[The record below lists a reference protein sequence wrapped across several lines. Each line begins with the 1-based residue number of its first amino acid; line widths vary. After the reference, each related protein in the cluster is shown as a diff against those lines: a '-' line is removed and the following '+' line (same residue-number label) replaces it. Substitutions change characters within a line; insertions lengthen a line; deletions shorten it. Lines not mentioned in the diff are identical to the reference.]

1 MHNLLHRPWKH
12 WMAAPMAVSN
22 CKTLVDALS
31 LGSTVLA
38 FLNRIDV
45 KIRKEPHWSH

>member
-1 MHNLLHRPWKH
+1 
-12 WMAAPMAVSN
+12 MAAPMAVSN